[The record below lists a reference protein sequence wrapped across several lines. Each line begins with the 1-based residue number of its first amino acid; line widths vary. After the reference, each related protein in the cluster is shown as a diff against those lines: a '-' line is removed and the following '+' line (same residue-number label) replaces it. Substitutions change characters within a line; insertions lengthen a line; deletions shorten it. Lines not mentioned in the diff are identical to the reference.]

1 MQLKPVTDILA
12 PYGLYSP
19 DLVML
24 RPDERRYT
32 TLLMQPSGP
41 ISATTE
47 RIGAFDQAEAIAKGR
62 NFLELAIDRDAHL
75 VVTPEYFLPWDAILK
90 AITDEIVPSDDAL
103 WVLGSESITPNELE
117 DFKTRVN
124 GHCLVIYEPLQPLS
138 RSRELLNPVVIMFQ
152 AVRSDGS
159 KQLVA
164 LIQFKIH
171 ASRDPRFFEESVLKL
186 GTIIYQ
192 FKGIDS
198 PLTAAVIICA
208 DAFALNELSRNS
220 LSAFNNQATLI
231 HIQLN
236 PNPRHIAY
244 REYRTTTFSTDANST
259 NCHIVCLNWAQSIE
273 AYEGSETQSIP
284 WNNIA
289 GSTWYC
295 PYTECSFDDGEV
307 LPNHSLGLYYAYMRE
322 RRHALIFHYN
332 EAVFELLVPKLVR
345 MTSAVLANKNG
356 PVAKERYEWKGETK
370 SWESG
375 FFPVDSGFDSLI
387 SKITNAKLALSSVLL
402 KKNVLDVE
410 RVLSLSAGAISGK
423 EKWYTANNIDSCQIA
438 HDEVVKRITVVQDT
452 DDIAYNFRHNRFTPL
467 MNIYD
472 EIINQTDWPPQ
483 ISDVNSQSVISWTK
497 TTPNFNVLTF
507 DKKPTLIVYLGE
519 TPSIRILENTVD
531 MFYHLL
537 RKEGSRYQ
545 TRLCILYREFGKI
558 KFAPIPAMTRIDD
571 PIEDQTNFT
580 SVTPF

>member
-1 MQLKPVTDILA
+1 M
-12 PYGLYSP
+12 
-19 DLVML
+19 
-24 RPDERRYT
+24 
-32 TLLMQPSGP
+32 SG
-41 ISATTE
+41 
-47 RIGAFDQAEAIAKGR
+47 
-62 NFLELAIDRDAHL
+62 
-75 VVTPEYFLPWDAILK
+75 
-90 AITDEIVPSDDAL
+90 
-103 WVLGSESITPNELE
+103 
-117 DFKTRVN
+117 
-124 GHCLVIYEPLQPLS
+124 
-138 RSRELLNPVVIMFQ
+138 
-152 AVRSDGS
+152 
-159 KQLVA
+159 
-164 LIQFKIH
+164 
-171 ASRDPRFFEESVLKL
+171 
-186 GTIIYQ
+186 
-192 FKGIDS
+192 
-198 PLTAAVIICA
+198 
-208 DAFALNELSRNS
+208 
-220 LSAFNNQATLI
+220 
-231 HIQLN
+231 
-236 PNPRHIAY
+236 
-244 REYRTTTFSTDANST
+244 
-259 NCHIVCLNWAQSIE
+259 
-273 AYEGSETQSIP
+273 
-284 WNNIA
+284 
-289 GSTWYC
+289 
-295 PYTECSFDDGEV
+295 
-307 LPNHSLGLYYAYMRE
+307 
-322 RRHALIFHYN
+322 
-332 EAVFELLVPKLVR
+332 
-345 MTSAVLANKNG
+345 
-356 PVAKERYEWKGETK
+356 KERLRVGK
-370 SWESG
+370 SG
-375 FFPVDSGFDSLI
+375 VFPVDSGFDSLI

-497 TTPNFNVLTF
+497 TTPNFNVLTI